1 MSLLQRGRGE
11 RGIFVHMT
19 DIISSVQEV
28 NRPRVKIFYNYCHL
42 SKYPVIGYLRT
53 IICVLLIK
61 DSDDTVKMF
70 LSVTSHLK
78 ELWFTFNVP
87 PK

>member
-1 MSLLQRGRGE
+1 MVCHRFGE
-11 RGIFVHMT
+11 DVAYVPPAVREGGRGIFVHMT
-19 DIISSVQEV
+19 DITSSVQEV

-61 DSDDTVKMF
+61 ESDDTVKIF
-70 LSVTSHLK
+70 LRVRSL
-78 ELWFTFNVP
+78 
-87 PK
+87 